1 MRLVIDRGRERIVGG
16 QIVGGRG
23 AGKRIDVIA
32 MACSLGLSP
41 ATLLNIDLAYA
52 PPLSPVWDPVQTA
65 ARVLAAED

>member
-1 MRLVIDRGRERIVGG
+1 M
-16 QIVGGRG
+16 
-23 AGKRIDVIA
+23 IA